1 MAAPRQA
8 ETRLQ
13 EAAVAARNSSSDAN
27 ALNRRSR
34 LPLDTAVAPVHQTG
48 CFEVDR
54 VIKSGFVQKRGQK
67 TKNWKSVYLVLRPNG
82 ISIYKDDKEAKLRH
96 QIYTSDLSAVA
107 PLKDPKHKRQNLFG
121 LFSPS
126 RNYHF
131 QASTAQDAQ
140 EWVEAIRKTAR
151 LDEEEEEMYLGSPVV
166 HNVVSPGAPDSYRQ
180 PAYGPFSSSPENMG
194 NNFDSTVPKLMGAG
208 SHRFSYTLDSS
219 GLSGNEMLSYSDF
232 SDNDG
237 PRRQEGTS
245 YESLAAQSPPELQ
258 TPGSTTM
265 MPRQQQQQ
273 QQFKPQGQRPET
285 GGRSASQVSAVTAE
299 QESERVVWQGALWMH
314 RSKGGV
320 RQWKHMWGVLR
331 ARQLVLYKDESEYA
345 AQSIIEV
352 ADVVNV
358 VEMDPVSRSKTNC
371 LQIITEEKTYRFC
384 APDEES
390 LVQFLGAFKSL
401 LARRRVA
408 AAATTN
414 ANAVKPPW

>member
-1 MAAPRQA
+1 MAAPRQG

-13 EAAVAARNSSSDAN
+13 EAAVAARASSDAG

-34 LPLDTAVAPVHQTG
+34 LPLDTAAHPVLQTG

-82 ISIYKDDKEAKLRH
+82 ISIYKDDKETKLRH
-96 QIYTSDLSAVA
+96 QLYTSELSAVA
-107 PLKDPKHKRQNLFG
+107 FLKDPKHKRQHLFG

-131 QASTAQDAQ
+131 QASTAQDAE
-140 EWVEAIRKTAR
+140 EWVDAIRRTAR
-151 LDEEEEEMYLGSPVV
+151 LDEEEEKMYLGSPVV
-166 HNVVSPGAPDSYRQ
+166 HNAMSPCAPDSYRQ
-180 PAYGPFSSSPENMG
+180 PAYGAFSSSPEHMG
-194 NNFDSTVPKLMGAG
+194 NYESTVPKFMGG
-208 SHRFSYTLDSS
+208 NHRFSYTLDSS

-232 SDNDG
+232 SDNDA
-237 PRRQEGTS
+237 PRRHGTS

-258 TPGSTTM
+258 TPGST
-265 MPRQQQQQ
+265 MPRQQQQ
-273 QQFKPQGQRPET
+273 PNNPLGQRPET

-408 AAATTN
+408 AAA
-414 ANAVKPPW
+414 NAVKPPW

>member
-1 MAAPRQA
+1 MAAAPRQGDA
-8 ETRLQ
+8 RLQ
-13 EAAVAARNSSSDAN
+13 EAAGAAHGSGDGN

-34 LPLDTAVAPVHQTG
+34 LPLDTAVAPVHQNG
-48 CFEVDR
+48 CFEADR
-54 VIKSGFVQKRGQK
+54 VLKSGFVQKRTQK
-67 TKNWKSVYLVLRPNG
+67 TKNWKTVYLVLRPNA
-82 ISIYKDDKEAKLRH
+82 ISLYKDDKEAKLRH
-96 QIYTSDLSAVA
+96 QLHTSELSAVA
-107 PLKDPKHKRQNLFG
+107 FLKDPKHKRKNLFG

-140 EWVEAIRKTAR
+140 EWVEAIRRVAR

-166 HNVVSPGAPDSYRQ
+166 HNVASPGAPESYRQ
-180 PAYGPFSSSPENMG
+180 PGYGAFSSSPENVG
-194 NNFDSTVPKLMGAG
+194 AFDSTAPKFLGG
-208 SHRFSYTLDSS
+208 SHRLSYTLESS

-232 SDNDG
+232 SDNDA
-237 PRRQEGTS
+237 PRRQGTS

-258 TPGSTTM
+258 APGSL
-265 MPRQQQQQ
+265 PRQ
-273 QQFKPQGQRPET
+273 PNNPLGQRPET
-285 GGRSASQVSAVTAE
+285 GGRSASQVGAAVTAE

-331 ARQLVLYKDESEYA
+331 ARQLVLYKDKSEYA

-390 LVQFLGAFKSL
+390 LVQFLGAFKAL
-401 LARRRVA
+401 LTRRRGFEARA
-408 AAATTN
+408 AA

>member
-13 EAAVAARNSSSDAN
+13 EAAVVTARSSSDANVN

-34 LPLDTAVAPVHQTG
+34 LPLDTAPAPVHQTG

-67 TKNWKSVYLVLRPNG
+67 TKKWKSVYLVLRPNG
-82 ISIYKDDKEAKLRH
+82 ISIYKDDKETKLRQH
-96 QIYTSDLSAVA
+96 LYTSDLSAVA
-107 PLKDPKHKRQNLFG
+107 FLKDPKHKRHNLFG

-140 EWVEAIRKTAR
+140 EWVDAIRRTAR
-151 LDEEEEEMYLGSPVV
+151 LDEEEEELYLGSPVV
-166 HNVVSPGAPDSYRQ
+166 HTVASPGAPDSYRQ
-180 PAYGPFSSSPENMG
+180 PAYAAFSSSPENMG
-194 NNFDSTVPKLMGAG
+194 SNFDSTVPKSMAPGG
-208 SHRFSYTLDSS
+208 NNHRFSYTLDSS

-237 PRRQEGTS
+237 PRRQGGTS
-245 YESLAAQSPPELQ
+245 YESLAAQSPPELH
-258 TPGSTTM
+258 TPGAA
-265 MPRQQQQQ
+265 
-273 QQFKPQGQRPET
+273 PQKLNPLGQRPET
-285 GGRSASQVSAVTAE
+285 GGRSASHVSAVTAE

-352 ADVVNV
+352 ADVVSV

-408 AAATTN
+408 AN
-414 ANAVKPPW
+414 VVKPPW

>member
-1 MAAPRQA
+1 MAAPRQG

-13 EAAVAARNSSSDAN
+13 EAAVAARSSSDAH

-67 TKNWKSVYLVLRPNG
+67 TKNWKTVFLVLRPNG

-96 QIYTSDLSAVA
+96 QLYTSDLSAVA
-107 PLKDPKHKRQNLFG
+107 FLKDPKHKRQNLFG

-140 EWVEAIRKTAR
+140 EWVDAIRRTAR

-180 PAYGPFSSSPENMG
+180 PAYGAFSSSPENMG
-194 NNFDSTVPKLMGAG
+194 NLESTVPKFMGG

-237 PRRQEGTS
+237 PRRQGGTS
-245 YESLAAQSPPELQ
+245 YESLAGQSPPELQ
-258 TPGSTTM
+258 SPGTTTTA
-265 MPRQQQQQ
+265 MPRQQQQ
-273 QQFKPQGQRPET
+273 PLSSNPLGQRPET

-384 APDEES
+384 ASDEES

-408 AAATTN
+408 AATTN
-414 ANAVKPPW
+414 AVKNPW

>member
-1 MAAPRQA
+1 MAAPRQG

-13 EAAVAARNSSSDAN
+13 EAAVVARGSSDAN

-34 LPLDTAVAPVHQTG
+34 LPLDTAVAQNG

-96 QIYTSDLSAVA
+96 HLYTSELSAVA
-107 PLKDPKHKRQNLFG
+107 FLKDPKHKRKNLFG

-126 RNYHF
+126 RNFHF

-140 EWVEAIRKTAR
+140 EWVEAIRKVAR

-166 HNVVSPGAPDSYRQ
+166 RNVVSPGAPDSYRQ
-180 PAYGPFSSSPENMG
+180 PVYGAFSSSPENMAA
-194 NNFDSTVPKLMGAG
+194 FESTVPKFMPG
-208 SHRFSYTLDSS
+208 SHRLSYTLESS

-232 SDNDG
+232 SDNDA
-237 PRRQEGTS
+237 PRRQGGTS
-245 YESLAAQSPPELQ
+245 YESLAAQSPPELH
-258 TPGSTTM
+258 TPGTS
-265 MPRQQQQQ
+265 MPRQ
-273 QQFKPQGQRPET
+273 PLNNPLGQRPET
-285 GGRSASQVSAVTAE
+285 GVRSASQVSAVTAE

-401 LARRRVA
+401 LARRRA
-408 AAATTN
+408 AAA
-414 ANAVKPPW
+414 AAIAVKSPPR